1 MVVAARQEVQS
12 LIVEEMV
19 NVSVAQMQEQTVEVV
34 NRILHEWVS
43 ARVVEQMADVPV
55 PLDVRM
61 VTHKNVQ
68 KTVEVPK
75 ACSLTRW

>member
-1 MVVAARQEVQS
+1 
-12 LIVEEMV
+12 MV

-34 NRILHEWVS
+34 NRILHVWVS
-43 ARVVEQMADVPV
+43 GRVVEQMADVPV
-55 PLDVRM
+55 PLDARM
-61 VTHKNVQ
+61 VTHRNVQ